1 MTMLQINSAIELDQ
15 VLEGIKKLDT
25 PELEDFFAQVSMVVA
40 GRKAPSIPQ
49 QESVLLQKINQ
60 PLSTDILTEYQK
72 LSQKQRNDQITPD
85 ENDRLLDLVDVLEQA
100 DAERMQHL
108 LELAQ
113 LRKLPL
119 DKLIQQLGIRTPAV
133 HG

>member
-15 VLEGIKKLDT
+15 VLKGIEKLDT

-40 GRKAPSIPQ
+40 KRRAPSIPQ

-60 PLSTDILTEYQK
+60 SLSEETLSEYQE
-72 LSQKQRNDQITPD
+72 LSRKQRNGQITPD
-85 ENDRLLDLVDVLEQA
+85 ENARLLDLVDVLEQA
-100 DAERMQHL
+100 DVERMQHL

-113 LRKLPL
+113 LRNQTL
-119 DKLIQQLGIRTPAV
+119 DKLTQQLGIRTPEV
-133 HG
+133 HD

>member
-1 MTMLQINSAIELDQ
+1 
-15 VLEGIKKLDT
+15 
-25 PELEDFFAQVSMVVA
+25 MVVA
-40 GRKAPSIPQ
+40 RRKAPDIPQ
-49 QESVLLQKINQ
+49 QEAALLQKINQ
-60 PLSTDILTEYQK
+60 PLSIDILTEYQK